1 MDSEF
6 DKIDLCVHC
15 EAREFCQQQPE
26 DLYCE
31 DIKRAYEQSK
41 LADVKGD

>member
-6 DKIDLCVHC
+6 DKIEVCVHC
-15 EAREFCQQQPE
+15 EAREYCDQHPE
-26 DLYCE
+26 VMYCE
-31 DIKRAYEQSK
+31 DIKRAYDRSK